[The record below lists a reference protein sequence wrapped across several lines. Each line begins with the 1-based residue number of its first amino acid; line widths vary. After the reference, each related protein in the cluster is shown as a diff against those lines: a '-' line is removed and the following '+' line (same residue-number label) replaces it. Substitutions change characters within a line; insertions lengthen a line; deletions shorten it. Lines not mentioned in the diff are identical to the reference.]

1 MNIILVTKRL
11 GSVNTLSLSGLS
23 LVVLATIAFLAVPV
37 TTLYLGYQAGI
48 KVASS
53 NNPMIAE
60 TWNEVFSQQKQEIA
74 EVKRDA
80 EDNLSAL
87 ALKLGQMQ
95 AHVTRLDALGQRLVE
110 FSDFNNGEF
119 NFSQPPAR
127 GGPQLADASLTD
139 FQIPDFLVQL
149 DELTSQLDDRQQQLS
164 VLESVLIN
172 QNLHDE
178 VIPTGRPILKGWVS
192 SRYGKRADPFTGK
205 QEFHKG
211 IDLAGKQGSEVIA
224 VASGVVMWS
233 GERYGYGKLIEI
245 NHGNGYVTRYGHNE
259 LTLVN
264 IGDTVRQGQQIA
276 TMGSSGRSTGP
287 HVHFEVW
294 NNGRTEDPI
303 RFIQG
308 KVASN

>member
-1 MNIILVTKRL
+1 M
-11 GSVNTLSLSGLS
+11 
-23 LVVLATIAFLAVPV
+23 
-37 TTLYLGYQAGI
+37 
-48 KVASS
+48 
-53 NNPMIAE
+53 
-60 TWNEVFSQQKQEIA
+60 
-74 EVKRDA
+74 
-80 EDNLSAL
+80 
-87 ALKLGQMQ
+87 
-95 AHVTRLDALGQRLVE
+95 
-110 FSDFNNGEF
+110 
-119 NFSQPPAR
+119 
-127 GGPQLADASLTD
+127 
-139 FQIPDFLVQL
+139 QL

-211 IDLAGKQGSEVIA
+211 IDLAGKKGSAVIA

-233 GERYGYGKLIEI
+233 GDRYGYGNMVEI

-259 LTLVN
+259 ETLVK
-264 IGDTVRQGQQIA
+264 IGDTVRKGQQIA

>member
-11 GSVNTLSLSGLS
+11 GSVNTLTLSGMS
-23 LVVLATIAFLAVPV
+23 VAALALFAFLAIPA
-37 TTLYLGYQAGI
+37 TTLYLGYQVGI
-48 KVASS
+48 KVADSEY
-53 NNPMIAE
+53 PMIAE
-60 TWNEVFSQQKQEIA
+60 TWNQVYTQQKQEIA
-74 EVKRDA
+74 EVKRDT

-110 FSDFNNGEF
+110 FSDLNNGEF
-119 NFSQPPAR
+119 DFSQPPAR
-127 GGPQLADASLTD
+127 GGPLLADNTQTE
-139 FQIPDFLVQL
+139 FQVPDFLMQL

-211 IDLAGKQGSEVIA
+211 IDLAGKKGSAVIA

-233 GERYGYGKLIEI
+233 GDRYGYGNMVEI

-259 LTLVN
+259 ETLVK
-264 IGDTVRQGQQIA
+264 IGDTVRKGQQIA